1 MSKVEVK
8 ELWSRIPGVARVLI
22 AIVVIA
28 VVGNIITALV
38 N

>member
-1 MSKVEVK
+1 MNSMQVR